1 MKNTTIE
8 SLKLYLLFWAIDVK
22 CGGVGSDKTTPLSF
36 LCFSVITPLRTK
48 YLVDALWIY
57 VNAIPQTCSCSLEEW
72 KMISKL
78 LVQCAAK
85 ESDGKHSFC

>member
-1 MKNTTIE
+1 MSSVEVLGLIKP
-8 SLKLYLLFWAIDVK
+8 LLCHFSV
-22 CGGVGSDKTTPLSF
+22 
-36 LCFSVITPLRTK
+36 FSVITPLRTK